1 MKNGPLIRTSV
12 LTRYSCEDFPSR
24 TTRNCLLL
32 RKEEIKP
39 NSWPEIPFKFVK
51 NNNEPK
57 ALDISS
63 TTAPVVPDLLKVL
76 AILSETTVKRSVVDQ
91 DLKLSKDLQLIKI

>member
-1 MKNGPLIRTSV
+1 MKNGPSIRTPV

-24 TTRNCLLL
+24 TTQNCLLL

-51 NNNEPK
+51 KNEPK
-57 ALDISS
+57 ALDISNA
-63 TTAPVVPDLLKVL
+63 TAPVVPDLLKVL
-76 AILSETTVKRSVVDQ
+76 AILSETTVKRSAVDQ
-91 DLKLSKDLQLIKI
+91 DLKP

>member
-1 MKNGPLIRTSV
+1 M
-12 LTRYSCEDFPSR
+12 
-24 TTRNCLLL
+24 
-32 RKEEIKP
+32 
-39 NSWPEIPFKFVK
+39 K